1 MDEADPKRRDMQE
14 KLLKQIVN
22 LKYDRALDVACG
34 RGLLTELFLM
44 KKYKKVDL
52 FDTSRNRVKQLV
64 KKFILEKN
72 VT

>member
-1 MDEADPKRRDMQE
+1 M
-14 KLLKQIVN
+14 LKQIVN

-52 FDTSRNRVKQLV
+52 FDKSRNRVKQLV

>member
-1 MDEADPKRRDMQE
+1 MDEADPKRRELQE

-44 KKYKKVDL
+44 KKYKKSSINTQHGL
-52 FDTSRNRVKQLV
+52 KRTLEAKEKTIQ
-64 KKFILEKN
+64 KKS
-72 VT
+72 